1 MDLTKVELKKINYL
15 FKLGLSQY
23 YALNFL
29 KAIKNLEKASQQSLQ
44 EKQYA
49 NYLKSQAVL
58 IAIHIEMENF
68 DEIDKIEEAQNN
80 LSSIIKNHKETIIYY
95 PRFYY
100 YLSINYINKKDA
112 VKAQT
117 QINKALVATL
127 NLRKEA
133 QESNDRKKLL
143 LSKVDNCYIS
153 YGFTWIHIINNQ
165 IPEAIQELNNMK
177 KIIEDL
183 KLFNKEDHLIALSYL
198 NKDHPLGS
206 FENLKKEIQSLELL
220 QTTTEAHICSIEK
233 KYDSAEKLYWRCYEQ
248 SQNNYK
254 KRHLSAHIL
263 YFLGMNYM
271 KKSDYEQAAIFLKLA
286 QKSATPDMLKRASQ
300 NIIKAIEKLKTK
312 TVNNYDIVVS
322 FENKIIIEKQKGQI
336 DFKNQFILLDMLKL
350 LISKPGNVHS
360 KESLVEKIWQQKY
373 NPIVHDNKIYVT
385 IKRLKELLEP
395 DYKNPKYIFRSKEG
409 YYINKEIK
417 TLIKP

>member
-1 MDLTKVELKKINYL
+1 MDLTEPEIIKTNYL

-29 KAIKNLEKASQQSLQ
+29 KAIKNLEKASQQFLQ
-44 EKQYA
+44 KKQYA
-49 NYLKSQAVL
+49 NYLKSQTIL

-68 DEIDKIEEAQNN
+68 DKIDKIDKDQNTLSN
-80 LSSIIKNHKETIIYY
+80 LIENHKETRIYY

-100 YLSINYINKKDA
+100 HLGINSISRKDE
-112 VKAQT
+112 VKAQA
-117 QINKALVATL
+117 QINKALAATL
-127 NLRKEA
+127 NLQREA
-133 QESNDRKKLL
+133 QESNDQKKLL
-143 LSKVDNCYIS
+143 LSKIDNCYIS
-153 YGFTWIHIINNQ
+153 YSFTWIYIITNQ
-165 IPEAIQELNNMK
+165 IPEAIQELHNMK
-177 KIIEDL
+177 KIIEYL
-183 KLFNKEDHLIALSYL
+183 KLFNKEDHLIAPTYL

-206 FENLKKEIQSLELL
+206 FENLKEEIKSLELL
-220 QTTTEAHICSIEK
+220 QTTIEAHICSIEK
-233 KYDSAEKLYWRCYEQ
+233 KYDSAEQLYWHCYEQ

-254 KRHLSAHIL
+254 KRHLAPHLL
-263 YFLGMNYM
+263 YFLGANYI
-271 KKSDYEQAAIFLKLA
+271 KKSDHEHASIFLKLA
-286 QKSATPDMLKRASQ
+286 QKSANPEVLKRISQ
-300 NIIKAIEKLKTK
+300 KIAKLIEKLKAK

-350 LISKPGNVHS
+350 LISQPGNVHS

-385 IKRLKELLEP
+385 IKRLRELLEP
-395 DYKNPKYIFRSKEG
+395 DHKNPKYIFRAKEG
-409 YYINKEIK
+409 YYINKEVK